1 MGRALQSYAGK
12 DMSNDNG
19 ILDSRIL
26 IIDDEASNVL
36 LLEKLLEKEGYSNSK
51 SVTDSRNAAAVYQ
64 KFQPDLVL
72 LDLNMPHLDGF
83 QVMEQLNKI
92 EKDSY
97 IPVLVLTAQNDQATC
112 LRALRSGAKDFLN
125 KPFDL
130 PEVCSRIK
138 NLLEV
143 RLLHNQIKSQNK
155 YLEEKV
161 EERTEELRLSH
172 EQLRHAEKLSAIGKL
187 AASISHEFNNPLLGI
202 RNILEQIAQTPL
214 DSEMQE
220 LVGLAIQESTRVMDL
235 ATKLKQFY
243 RPSSGV
249 MVSVDLHSLLDDMM
263 VLKKK
268 NFVEKNIN
276 VIKNYQENLPRM
288 NAVDDQIKQVVL
300 NLLQNAEESI
310 QKDSG
315 TITVA
320 TRAQGPWIEVEIQD
334 TGCGISPENIN
345 NIFEPFFTT
354 KSEVKGTGLGL
365 SVSYGIIQ
373 KHGGEIRCCSRLGE
387 GSSFTLVLPVNR
399 NVNQDI

>member
-1 MGRALQSYAGK
+1 
-12 DMSNDNG
+12 
-19 ILDSRIL
+19 
-26 IIDDEASNVL
+26 
-36 LLEKLLEKEGYSNSK
+36 
-51 SVTDSRNAAAVYQ
+51 
-64 KFQPDLVL
+64 
-72 LDLNMPHLDGF
+72 
-83 QVMEQLNKI
+83 
-92 EKDSY
+92 
-97 IPVLVLTAQNDQATC
+97 
-112 LRALRSGAKDFLN
+112 
-125 KPFDL
+125 
-130 PEVCSRIK
+130 
-138 NLLEV
+138 
-143 RLLHNQIKSQNK
+143 
-155 YLEEKV
+155 
-161 EERTEELRLSH
+161 
-172 EQLRHAEKLSAIGKL
+172 
-187 AASISHEFNNPLLGI
+187 
-202 RNILEQIAQTPL
+202 
-214 DSEMQE
+214 
-220 LVGLAIQESTRVMDL
+220 MDL

-365 SVSYGIIQ
+365 AVSYGIVQ